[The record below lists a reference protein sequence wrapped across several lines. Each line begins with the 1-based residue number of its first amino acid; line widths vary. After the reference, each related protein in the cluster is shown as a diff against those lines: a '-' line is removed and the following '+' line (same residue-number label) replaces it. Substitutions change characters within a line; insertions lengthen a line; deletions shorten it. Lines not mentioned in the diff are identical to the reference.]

1 MTLAT
6 RLPDLIG
13 MIGEPGL
20 LPAIDEVLHGMAPF
34 DLSCV
39 FVYPTTGRP
48 VLAYDGLRGY
58 ATPEVLERYLEGAY
72 FLDCVY
78 SACKHQIAPGL
89 YRLSDIAPD
98 AFFEGE
104 YYNSP
109 EVHPCISA
117 QAGSLAEEIVYMVPL
132 KTGATAAYSVMRAHG
147 GRLFAE
153 REMAALRA
161 DEPVVRALLA
171 KQFAAVGE
179 ASAAVT
185 ALEDRLD
192 QFGGGV
198 LSQRERAIVALI
210 LQGHSSRSVGLR
222 LGIAEGTV
230 KIHRKNIH
238 AKLGISS
245 QAELFALFLTHVRGA

>member
-1 MTLAT
+1 MTLET
-6 RLPDLIG
+6 RTPDLIG

-20 LPAIDEVLHGMAPF
+20 LPAIDEELFALAPF

-39 FVYPTTGRP
+39 FVYPSVGKP
-48 VLAYDGLRGY
+48 VLAYDGFRGW
-58 ATPEVLERYLEGAY
+58 AAPEVLERYLEGAY
-72 FLDCVY
+72 LLDCVY
-78 SACKHQIAPGL
+78 SACKHRVAAGL
-89 YRLSDIAPD
+89 HRLSDIAPD

-117 QAGSLAEEIVYMVPL
+117 QAGSLAEEIVYIVPL
-132 KTGATAAYSVMRAHG
+132 KTGATAAYSLMRGHG
-147 GRLFAE
+147 GRPFAE
-153 REMAALRA
+153 TEMADLRRGEA
-161 DEPVVRALLA
+161 VVRALLA
-171 KQFAAVGE
+171 KQFADLGEDSTAV
-179 ASAAVT
+179 A
-185 ALEDRLD
+185 ALEDRFD
-192 QFGGGV
+192 QLGGGV